1 MSIAFIEGLPEWI
14 EKPLYSGWSYAALGF
29 FFFIIFIWGLFRLFS
44 KSNSPVK
51 TAVGVQAEPSF
62 DYAPLLNLIG
72 KPNGRTKN
80 ILLAAGSLSDL
91 PVTVSVHTAIQLAAS
106 SKCLLI
112 DLDTKRDA
120 LACVFDITPDKCPAN
135 LSPIATPVEN
145 LHIWPAHYFSRVRQ
159 MDLKAALAWSENKYD
174 IVLLNAPYL
183 ATHPDRGRIIR
194 CAESAV
200 IFAHDKAN
208 AKILQKLL
216 AAGPCR
222 VLKMLNLNGQ
232 PMD

>member
-1 MSIAFIEGLPEWI
+1 MSISFIEGLPEWI
-14 EKPLYSGWSYAALGF
+14 EKPLYSGWFYAALGS

-44 KSNSPVK
+44 KSSSPVK
-51 TAVGVQAEPSF
+51 TEAGAQTEASF

-72 KPNGRTKN
+72 KPNGRTRN

-91 PVTVSVHTAIQLAAS
+91 PVTVSVHAAVQLAAS

-120 LACVFDITPDKCPAN
+120 LACVFDITPDKRLAN
-135 LSPIATPVEN
+135 LTPIATPVEN

-174 IVLLNAPYL
+174 VVLLNAPYL
-183 ATHPDRGRIIR
+183 ATHPDRGSIIR

-200 IFAHDKAN
+200 IFAQDKPN

-216 AAGPCR
+216 EAGPCKI
-222 VLKMLNLNGQ
+222 LKMLDLSGQ
-232 PMD
+232 PIA